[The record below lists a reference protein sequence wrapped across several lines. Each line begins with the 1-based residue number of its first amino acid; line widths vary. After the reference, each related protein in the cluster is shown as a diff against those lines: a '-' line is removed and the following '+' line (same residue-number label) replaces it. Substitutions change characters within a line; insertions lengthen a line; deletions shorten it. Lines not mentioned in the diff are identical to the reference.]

1 MKQMRWIFLVMIV
14 SLLIAWKW
22 DDITFIKEI
31 VHITLNPTLGKL
43 LIFNKYV
50 GMVVIAVILN
60 LIITLLQK
68 YTIDKETMKEIKKE
82 QKDLKESMKEH
93 KKNPEKLMELNQRQF
108 ELVGKSLPLTM
119 RPIIF
124 TSIPFILLFRW
135 FHDIFDM
142 GGVLSGTVFL
152 GFMNWFWFYLLISIV
167 FSMIFRK
174 VFDVI

>member
-1 MKQMRWIFLVMIV
+1 MRWIFLVMIV

-22 DDITFIKEI
+22 DELLFIKEP
-31 VHITLNPTLGKL
+31 VHLVLDPTLGKL

-50 GMVVIAVILN
+50 GMIVIAVILN

-68 YTIDKETMKEIKKE
+68 YTIDKDTMKEIKKE
-82 QKDLKESMKEH
+82 QKELKESMK
-93 KKNPEKLMELNQRQF
+93 KYKNHPEKLMELNQRQF

-135 FHDIFDM
+135 FHDIFDL

-152 GFMNWFWFYLLISIV
+152 GFMNWFWFYLLISVI
-167 FSMIFRK
+167 FSIFFRK
-174 VFDVI
+174 VFDVL